1 MCFLLLSAVDIIHS
15 EVIQMRKITVL
26 LCSICMLFLS
36 GCHTQKKVGTT
47 VSKAKQEE
55 YETYYNAVLE
65 NPVFAESSPDFDISL
80 EMNQVPDGTY
90 RYYVILDHAKTAMYD
105 VVMIAVEN
113 DTPYDSADKM
123 MPSSGIFEDPV
134 SLIPGQ
140 VNKKDGY
147 AKGIVLSGET
157 DQKSVNLKI
166 LTEWSNQDH
175 TEKSREFLSF
185 HLTPEGT
192 DTDSK
197 GTQ

>member
-1 MCFLLLSAVDIIHS
+1 
-15 EVIQMRKITVL
+15 MRKITVIL
-26 LCSICMLFLS
+26 SLICVVFLS
-36 GCHTQKKVGTT
+36 GCNTSKKEDTA

-65 NPVFAESSPDFDISL
+65 NPVFAGSSTNYDISL
-80 EMNQVPDGTY
+80 EMNRVPDGTY
-90 RYYVILDHAKTAMYD
+90 RYYVIVDDAKTAMYD

-113 DTPYDSADKM
+113 DTPYDSAVKM

-147 AKGIVLSGET
+147 AKGIVMSGET

-166 LTEWSNQDH
+166 LIEWSNQDL

-185 HLTPEGT
+185 QLTPDGVQTADQEA
-192 DTDSK
+192 K
-197 GTQ
+197 